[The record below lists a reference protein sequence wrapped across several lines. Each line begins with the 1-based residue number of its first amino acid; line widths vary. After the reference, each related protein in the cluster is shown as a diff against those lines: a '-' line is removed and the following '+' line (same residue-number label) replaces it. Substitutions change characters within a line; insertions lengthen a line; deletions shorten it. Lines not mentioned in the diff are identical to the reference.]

1 MERIS
6 SMARD
11 APSDIQRQIAC
22 ARSVDH
28 YYMYRIYFMTG
39 QKRNQE
45 AEQTEKWN
53 YYHFISY
60 EFNEA
65 HCWRAHRL
73 FFFFILQYISNNN
86 DDNNGNENIAYVN
99 KIMIQ
104 WRKQQFF

>member
-1 MERIS
+1 
-6 SMARD
+6 MARD

-73 FFFFILQYISNNN
+73 FFFSFFNTLAIIMMIIMGMRILH
-86 DDNNGNENIAYVN
+86 
-99 KIMIQ
+99 M
-104 WRKQQFF
+104 